1 MITLEQTA
9 SLVELQVLQPGDAVP
24 IGSLLLSYG
33 DFEEYASFTA
43 SDVRIEEQYGVLRL
57 WLSKRHPLNGSIG
70 VTEALSHVV
79 AYLSS
84 LLISQGMTSRE
95 FLQRL
100 APIIWSNWDQADNHA
115 KQLYALWAEWDD
127 LDADIQRKELTS
139 ALSFDD
145 QHASG

>member
-33 DFEEYASFTA
+33 DFEEYAVFTA
-43 SDVRIEEQYGVLRL
+43 FDVRLEEQYEVLKR
-57 WLSKRHPLNGSIG
+57 WLSKRCPLSGTIG
-70 VTEALSHVV
+70 VTGALAHVV

-84 LLISQGMTSRE
+84 LLRSQGMTSTD

-100 APIIWSNWDQADNHA
+100 APIIWSNWDQANDHA
-115 KQLYALWAEWDD
+115 KFLYALWAEWDD
-127 LDADIQRKELTS
+127 LDADTRRKELTS
-139 ALSFDD
+139 ALSLGDA
-145 QHASG
+145 HASE